1 MGILLDV
8 CGQRQALGGQ
18 DTTMKKYHLASP
30 SATFMVVA
38 LLVLSS
44 ACIAYGTILTDV
56 ADAEDIKCTLIMVSL
71 ELLLYLVIILD
82 GHEMTPYYKIEN
94 NQLSLYA
101 IGKKT
106 WRINLQDCQ
115 DIGIDYGVLSGG
127 IEQYWMY
134 FSKERI
140 PRKYFH
146 NMNRLKY
153 SPTCIKIQFS
163 EEAYQIIYNGSSPD
177 VQRKLKN
184 AHSVIDNLR
193 RKGND
198 DW

>member
-1 MGILLDV
+1 
-8 CGQRQALGGQ
+8 
-18 DTTMKKYHLASP
+18 MKKYHLASP
-30 SATFMVVA
+30 YVTFMVFA
-38 LLVLSS
+38 LLALST
-44 ACIAYGTILTDV
+44 AVIAYGTVLTDFTDV
-56 ADAEDIKCTLIMVSL
+56 EDIKCTLFMISL
-71 ELLLYLVIILD
+71 ELLLYLTIILD

-106 WRINLQDCQ
+106 WRISLQDCQ

-127 IEQYWMY
+127 IAQYWMY

-146 NMNRLKY
+146 NITRLKY

-163 EEAYQIIYNGSSPD
+163 EEAYQIIYDGSSPD

-193 RKGND
+193 RKGVD

>member
-1 MGILLDV
+1 
-8 CGQRQALGGQ
+8 
-18 DTTMKKYHLASP
+18 MKKYHLASP
-30 SATFMVVA
+30 YIT
-38 LLVLSS
+38 
-44 ACIAYGTILTDV
+44 
-56 ADAEDIKCTLIMVSL
+56 TLIICTVVL
-71 ELLLYLVIILD
+71 TTGVTGVACYLLLRDVTYMDEVWSALIMIGLALMLYIIVILD
-82 GHEMTPYYKIEN
+82 GHELTSYYKIEN

-146 NMNRLKY
+146 NITRLKY

-193 RKGND
+193 RKGID

>member
-1 MGILLDV
+1 
-8 CGQRQALGGQ
+8 
-18 DTTMKKYHLASP
+18 MKKYHLASP
-30 SATFMVVA
+30 YVTFMVFA
-38 LLVLSS
+38 LLALST
-44 ACIAYGTILTDV
+44 AVIAYGTVLTDFTDV
-56 ADAEDIKCTLIMVSL
+56 EDIKCTLVMISL
-71 ELLLYLVIILD
+71 ELLLYLTIILD

-94 NQLSLYA
+94 NQLSLHA

-106 WRINLQDCQ
+106 WRLDLRDCQ

-146 NMNRLKY
+146 NITRLKY

-163 EEAYQIIYNGSSPD
+163 EEAYQIIYDGSSPD

-193 RKGND
+193 RKGID

>member
-1 MGILLDV
+1 
-8 CGQRQALGGQ
+8 
-18 DTTMKKYHLASP
+18 MKKYHLASP
-30 SATFMVVA
+30 YVTALVAGLLVVSTTFVGVVSVMALKSAT
-38 LLVLSS
+38 
-44 ACIAYGTILTDV
+44 DE
-56 ADAEDIKCTLIMVSL
+56 EDIACVLIVVGL
-71 ELLLYLVIILD
+71 ELLLYLTIILD

-94 NQLSLYA
+94 NQLSLHA

-106 WRINLQDCQ
+106 WRLDLRDCQ
-115 DIGIDYGVLSGG
+115 DIGIDYSVLSGG

-146 NMNRLKY
+146 NITRLKY

-163 EEAYQIIYNGSSPD
+163 EEAYQIIYDGSSPD

-193 RKGND
+193 RKGVD